1 MAVFRG
7 ERTAWRYSH
16 RLFANRSPPPM
27 LRPVTL
33 LCCFAAGSEARIDAM
48 NRHVITRCRN
58 RIGRSRAGRLD
69 ISICYA
75 SGNTRN
81 REARYLRTVVRINC
95 VLYPYQSIN
104 YHYHYHYHTIYL
116 SQKKTQYLLLKNQR
130 QKKQK
135 TRSCKLHSPSLSSS
149 RRRRPPWHSPVH
161 RTHQRCYRAAGASST
176 TSSALRPVF
185 CPARSSVRIAAV
197 SSNSPGGPA
206 VGQELTGCG
215 GA

>member
-104 YHYHYHYHTIYL
+104 YHYHYHYHYHTIYL
-116 SQKKTQYLLLKNQR
+116 SQIPASEKPKTKKTKNKIMQAPFAILIIFAAAAAALALPRPQDPPEVLPRCRSQLNYLLCLE
-130 QKKQK
+130 
-135 TRSCKLHSPSLSSS
+135 TCVLPGTVEC
-149 RRRRPPWHSPVH
+149 PD
-161 RTHQRCYRAAGASST
+161 RC
-176 TSSALRPVF
+176 
-185 CPARSSVRIAAV
+185 C
-197 SSNSPGGPA
+197 
-206 VGQELTGCG
+206 E
-215 GA
+215 